1 MSKFQVG
8 DIVRVT
14 QLDGQQFFGTVLSI
28 ETRQGLDYYEVQAD
42 SGSVSIRSEGNLE
55 LIPTYVANAGF
66 AGIGAADVLTARPQI
81 TIGAHAAA
89 TKHLGELAGQELA
102 DALMNDI
109 QELRGLPRCEC
120 GAHATSFQDNHS
132 TWCPVFESRS

>member
-8 DIVRVT
+8 DNVKVKIHGLQDFIGKVT
-14 QLDGQQFFGTVLSI
+14 QLNPGPPDFYLVCSDNGLFIGGT
-28 ETRQGLDYYEVQAD
+28 EHQ
-42 SGSVSIRSEGNLE
+42 LE
-55 LIPTYVANAGF
+55 LIPTYV
-66 AGIGAADVLTARPQI
+66 ARPQI

-89 TKHLGELAGQELA
+89 TQHLGELAGQELA

-109 QELRGLPRCEC
+109 QELCGLPKCEC

-132 TWCPVFESRS
+132 NWCPMFESRS